1 MDAPRGA
8 LKKSSCHPKNVVH
21 PQRRIDPISD
31 FTQIAPHRSPKALL
45 VEAVDYALGDARP
58 DISRVFILA
67 IAQDLGLDLK
77 EIGLNGAGTTHA
89 PQQRC
94 KPVHQLVLHGISAR

>member
-1 MDAPRGA
+1 MWGTHSA
-8 LKKSSCHPKNVVH
+8 
-21 PQRRIDPISD
+21 RIDPISD
-31 FTQIAPHRSPKALL
+31 LTQIAHHRSPKALL

-58 DISRVFILA
+58 DTSLVFIVA
-67 IAQDLGLDLK
+67 VAEDLGLDLK